1 MSEKLIEQPFL
12 AKMKPVEI
20 SDSAFA
26 LALIGTNEAQGPLML
41 AMAARVTTED
51 LLLKF
56 TSRQLVTLTWALA
69 RMKTRPQQLEDWVE
83 RIKEQHA
90 QTPLLAQD
98 QRNVEVALSSFGV
111 ESSSWLKPEAVEAD
125 DDAK

>member
-83 RIKEQHA
+83 RIK
-90 QTPLLAQD
+90 
-98 QRNVEVALSSFGV
+98 
-111 ESSSWLKPEAVEAD
+111 
-125 DDAK
+125 